1 MAPIPAP
8 EAAPPPRL
16 RPRLP
21 RGDCTQHAEAVIQV
35 EEALAAC
42 EGCTVHGG
50 ARLKRCISMST
61 RRDSGV
67 TKGRRNNTS
76 QNQLAGP
83 SNGSRR
89 GVRRIGSIQ
98 EGPADSWAHVGPWAA
113 KDD

>member
-1 MAPIPAP
+1 
-8 EAAPPPRL
+8 
-16 RPRLP
+16 
-21 RGDCTQHAEAVIQV
+21 
-35 EEALAAC
+35 
-42 EGCTVHGG
+42 
-50 ARLKRCISMST
+50 MST

-67 TKGRRNNTS
+67 TQGRRNNMS

-113 KDD
+113 KDDEAQDATAAVGRPNRPESRRGNGVHE